1 MTRLQGSVALR
12 PSRAVS
18 ARPNATWVHRP
29 PMPTRFPEAGPA
41 DRPGFRFEHLRVTG
55 HDGVARTPAVESPDP
70 VVGRDG
76 PVEVTDPD
84 DPSEIEADQFADAAV
99 ELLAPTTA
107 VTPALPAAP
116 MPATL
121 PTVSPSEPEFGEE
134 QDDDA
139 EQVADG
145 AKQSTGALP
154 SGDDDGGAPV
164 SRAAT
169 SMSGSVGVPLPA
181 AVRERM
187 EPVLGIDL
195 GRVRIHTGAEAAAL
209 AGHFEARAFA
219 NRNDIFFAS
228 GAYAPSTRSGVHLLL
243 HEVAHVVQNSG
254 RSPRPHTVARAPLIS
269 GKGIHGKLEDIL
281 IEKHKATDLIAEGVL
296 PAATASGKDLAS
308 LGYPDLYRS
317 SAGATVPWVRG
328 ETQDDGSLKYV
339 PTVLAPGHKHP
350 RTHGGRAKHAPT
362 VDTNQNFT
370 GDFPATFEV
379 AEIKPVGF
387 FAGAAAKVGEG
398 FAQSHN
404 YVEGFPQFAKQ
415 ARADGKSQT
424 IPSAAFL
431 TKVPNF
437 LPPAIDY
444 KQLHRRRREFV
455 AGQAESG
462 LRLATVL
469 GVSAAERTRPA
480 LLRPSASIRRLR
492 LHQGTG

>member
-1 MTRLQGSVALR
+1 M
-12 PSRAVS
+12 
-18 ARPNATWVHRP
+18 
-29 PMPTRFPEAGPA
+29 
-41 DRPGFRFEHLRVTG
+41 
-55 HDGVARTPAVESPDP
+55 
-70 VVGRDG
+70 
-76 PVEVTDPD
+76 TDPD

-107 VTPALPAAP
+107 VTPAPPAAP

-164 SRAAT
+164 SRTAT

-219 NRNDIFFAS
+219 HRNDIFFAS
-228 GAYAPSTRSGVHLLL
+228 GAYAPSTRAGVHLLL
-243 HEVAHVVQNSG
+243 HEVAHVVQDSG

-350 RTHGGRAKHAPT
+350 RTHGGRAKHEPT
-362 VDTNQNFT
+362 VDKNQNFT
-370 GDFPATFEV
+370 GDFPGTFEV

-444 KQLHRRRREFV
+444 KNFTADAANSSPAKPNLVFGSRRYWVYPQQSAPVLHYFDLPHPYAASDYTKALDDVFAVLEGLKHRLGTSQSPPKYKLKSARHRNARHRNARRRDPSRRTQDQLD
-455 AGQAESG
+455 GG
-462 LRLATVL
+462 PH
-469 GVSAAERTRPA
+469 GMGDRTREM
-480 LLRPSASIRRLR
+480 
-492 LHQGTG
+492 G